1 MKIKDGFNFGIGFFL
16 ALLSIFAVG
25 LFIVLTV
32 YLTIANASDYNSNNN
47 HNSIYDKYERNY

>member
-16 ALLSIFAVG
+16 ALLLIFAVG
-25 LFIVLTV
+25 LFIALTV
-32 YLTIANASDYNSNNN
+32 YLTIANASDYNNNN

>member
-25 LFIVLTV
+25 LFIALTV
-32 YLTIANASDYNSNNN
+32 YLTIANASDYNNNN